1 MDVTIERQGGVL
13 TIALGGRLDV
23 AAAAAL
29 AETLEDTIVR
39 SDRAVILDF
48 AEIHSIGSA
57 GLGVVLSTAAHLE
70 KRDAKLVLCR
80 PSEPVR
86 RVLRVSGVGQF
97 LTIHE
102 TRAGAL
108 ASAAG

>member
-1 MDVTIERQGGVL
+1 MDVTIERLGGVL
-13 TIALGGRLDV
+13 TIALRGPLDV
-23 AAAAAL
+23 AAGAAL
-29 AETLEDTIVR
+29 AETLEDTIVE

-48 AEIHSIGSA
+48 AGVHSIGSA
-57 GLGVVLSTAAHLE
+57 GLRVVLSTAAHLE

-86 RVLRVSGVGQF
+86 RVLRVTGIERF

-108 ASAAG
+108 ASVVG